1 MSGISVLSETEVGD
15 TVGLLEVGG
24 VIAVATIVAVAAF
37 SRRLGIAAPILLVF
51 VGVALSYLPGVPE
64 IEIPPEFIL
73 DFLLPPILYAA
84 AIRLSFVDFRRN
96 LGTIVSLSV
105 VLVVATAVGTGLA
118 LYAILPALSIPAGVA
133 LGAVISPPDA
143 VAATAVGRRLSLPP
157 RLLVVLEGEGLV
169 NDATALVLF
178 GSALTIATSS
188 TQQTDLLAIS
198 GNFAYAVAVAVAIGL
213 AVGIVTVFVR
223 SRLEDPI
230 LATAISITVP
240 FLAFAPTLAL
250 GASGVL
256 AVVVAGLYTGY
267 ANPGAFSVV
276 TRTSDRINWST
287 IQFLLE
293 NAVFLLIGLQ
303 IRTLIEQVNTEN
315 EHPTLLSVAGIPVE
329 PLSVEATFGI
339 GLLATV
345 LLILLRF
352 LWVGPLVVLLRL
364 REQYAEASTLRALL
378 LLQQRLR
385 EPGRRRAL
393 GHRIGFLRRRY
404 ARKRADL
411 EQLRSQIIDWRGGV
425 VLGWSGMRGVVT
437 LAAAQSIPIPDPT
450 DSIADIPYRPQ
461 LILIAFTVAVV
472 TLLLQGA
479 TLPALIR
486 WLRITGVDE
495 TADRRQLA
503 ALLEE
508 LSYTGLSVLDD
519 PGSIIE
525 GTREVDPEILERVRQ
540 ASYLR
545 AEAAWE
551 RGHGT
556 DLPLEAT
563 PHRLYRRLRLAVVEA
578 EREHLLELRRRGT
591 YPPRIESQ
599 AQALLDLEETRLR
612 PAASTE

>member
-1 MSGISVLSETEVGD
+1 MSGISVLSETAVAD
-15 TVGLLEVGG
+15 TVGVLEVGG
-24 VIAVATIVAVAAF
+24 VIAVAVIVAVAAF
-37 SRRLGIAAPILLVF
+37 SRRLGIAAPILLVAIG
-51 VGVALSYLPGVPE
+51 VGLSYLPGVPE
-64 IEIPPEFIL
+64 IEIPPEFVL

-105 VLVVATAVGTGLA
+105 VLVVATAFGTGFVLF
-118 LYAILPALSIPAGVA
+118 AILPALNLAAGIA

-143 VAATAVGRRLSLPP
+143 VAATAVGRRLGLPP

-178 GSALTIATSS
+178 GSALAIAQAPP
-188 TQQTDLLAIS
+188 TQDVDLLGIG
-198 GNFAYAVAVAVAIGL
+198 GNFAFAVVVAVLIGL
-213 AVGIVTVFVR
+213 AVGILTVFVR
-223 SRLEDPI
+223 SRLQDPV

-250 GASGVL
+250 DASGVL
-256 AVVVAGLYTGY
+256 AVVVAGLYTGH
-267 ANPGAFSVV
+267 ANPAAFSAV

-303 IRTLIEQVNTEN
+303 IRTLIEQVNEN
-315 EHPTLLSVAGIPVE
+315 QSTTVVGGALVQ

-352 LWVGPLVVLLRL
+352 LWVGPLVLLLRL
-364 REQYAEASTLRALL
+364 REQYAEASTLSALL

-385 EPGRRRAL
+385 EPGRRRLL
-393 GHRIGFLRRRY
+393 GHRVGFLRRRY
-404 ARKRADL
+404 TRKRADL

-425 VLGWSGMRGVVT
+425 ILSWSGMRGVVT
-437 LAAAQSIPIPDPT
+437 LAAAQSIPPT
-450 DSIADIPYRPQ
+450 IPYRPQ
-461 LILIAFTVAVV
+461 LVLIAFTVAVV
-472 TLLLQGA
+472 TLLLQGG

-486 WLRITGVDE
+486 WLGITGVDE
-495 TADRRQLA
+495 NADRRQLA

-508 LSYTGLSVLDD
+508 LSFNGLSVLDD

-612 PAASTE
+612 PAPSAE

>member
-1 MSGISVLSETEVGD
+1 METSGALEPEVI
-15 TVGLLEVGG
+15 EVAG
-24 VIAVATIVAVAAF
+24 VIAVAVIVAVAAF
-37 SRRLGIAAPILLVF
+37 SRRLGVAAPILLVA
-51 VGVALSYLPGVPE
+51 VGVGLSYLPGVPE
-64 IEIPPEFIL
+64 IEIPPEFVL

-84 AIRLSFVDFRRN
+84 ALRLSFVDFRRN
-96 LGTIVSLSV
+96 IGTIVSLSV
-105 VLVVATAVGTGLA
+105 VLVVATAFGTGFA
-118 LYAILPALSIPAGVA
+118 LFVILPALTLPAGIA

-143 VAATAVGRRLSLPP
+143 VAATAVGRRLGLPP

-178 GSALTIATSS
+178 GSALAIAVGPT
-188 TQQTDLLAIS
+188 TQEANLLGIA
-198 GNFAYAVAVAVAIGL
+198 GDFVFAVVIAVIIGL
-213 AVGIVTVFVR
+213 AVGFLTVFIR

-240 FLAFAPTLAL
+240 FLAFATTTAA

-267 ANPGAFSVV
+267 ANPGAFSAV
-276 TRTSDRINWST
+276 TRTTDRINWNT

-293 NAVFLLIGLQ
+293 NTVFLLIGLQ
-303 IRTLIEQVNTEN
+303 IRTLIEQVNEEN
-315 EHPTLLSVAGIPVE
+315 EHPTVVGNGVVPF
-329 PLSVEATFGI
+329 LSVEAAFGI

-352 LWVGPLVVLLRL
+352 LWVGPLVLLLRL
-364 REQYAEASTLRALL
+364 REHHAEASTLRALL
-378 LLQQRLR
+378 FIQHRLR
-385 EPGRRRAL
+385 EPGRRRLL

-404 ARKRADL
+404 TRKRADL
-411 EQLRSQIIDWRGGV
+411 EQLRSQTIDWRGGV

-437 LAAAQSIPIPDPT
+437 LAAAQSITSPT
-450 DSIADIPYRPQ
+450 ASDTDVNIAYRPQ

-472 TLLLQGA
+472 SLALQGG

-486 WLRITGVDE
+486 WLKISGVDE

-508 LSYTGLSVLDD
+508 LSYNGLSVLDD

-551 RGHGT
+551 GGHAV
-556 DLPLEAT
+556 DVPLEET
-563 PHRLYRRLRLAVVEA
+563 PHRLFRRLRLAVVEA

-591 YPPRIESQ
+591 YPPRIETQ
-599 AQALLDLEETRLR
+599 AQAMLDLEETRLR
-612 PAASTE
+612 PAPSAE